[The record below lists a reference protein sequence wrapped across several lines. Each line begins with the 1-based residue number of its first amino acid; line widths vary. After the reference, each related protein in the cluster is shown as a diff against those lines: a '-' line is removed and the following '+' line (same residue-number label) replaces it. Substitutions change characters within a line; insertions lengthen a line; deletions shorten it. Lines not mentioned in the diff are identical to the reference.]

1 MAIMKTILLHRFW
14 FISRKIEGAEEQKW
28 IKKKEET
35 QTDVSRSVIGRSAY
49 ANATSES
56 TGMR

>member
-1 MAIMKTILLHRFW
+1 MKTILLHRFW